1 MADANTS
8 NFSWTKPEVGASTDT
23 WGGKLNANWDD
34 LDSILGS
41 ASEFIKPLLSEEYAT
56 VSSSAGAATI
66 DATNGNAFKI
76 ELTEN
81 TTFTFSNPPTSGTAY
96 GFVLNVVQDSTAR
109 SITWPASVK
118 WDFGAA
124 PTLSAGTAD
133 VDIFVFYTVD
143 GGTTWYASVF
153 GQNLS

>member
-41 ASEFIKPLLSEEYAT
+41 ASEFVKPLISEAYTAVT
-56 VSSSAGAATI
+56 SASGAATI
-66 DATNGNAFKI
+66 DATDGNAFKI
-76 ELTEN
+76 ELTED
-81 TTFTFSNPPTSGTAY
+81 TTFTFSNPPSSGTAY
-96 GFVLNVVQDSTAR
+96 GFILEVIQDSTSR
-109 SITWPASVK
+109 SITWPVSVD

-124 PTLSAGTAD
+124 PTLSSGTAD
-133 VDIFVFYTVD
+133 VDIFVFYTRD
-143 GGTTWYASVF
+143 GGTTWFGSVF
-153 GQNLS
+153 GQDFA